1 MNKGTREALKR
12 IGITGLAL
20 SVLFWNAAM
29 VNNEKNPS
37 KNPDRQTIK
46 QVEQIPEGYSQYKL
60 TLKNPDDLYYNLGG
74 EK

>member
-29 VNNEKNPS
+29 VNNEKIHQ
-37 KNPDRQTIK
+37 KILIDK
-46 QVEQIPEGYSQYKL
+46 H
-60 TLKNPDDLYYNLGG
+60 
-74 EK
+74 